1 MTGDNIIPVGDGH
14 FFTGENGLEMS
25 IFFNFFLLLAVK
37 VLNSF
42 FEFTIIVKPIL
53 FRDF

>member
-1 MTGDNIIPVGDGH
+1 MTGDNIIPVGDSH

-25 IFFNFFLLLAVK
+25 IFFVDFIIQL
-37 VLNSF
+37 LNSF